1 MMFTIIIIAVAVLLF
16 LVIGYNITLQYK
28 CKAAT
33 EKRRIIIKH
42 RKIIEEAEE
51 LLLNATSL
59 PYSKLLT
66 LILHSRMHDS
76 LVAILQLD
84 PNLLQVRQR
93 LTNVK
98 ALIAQ
103 IKANT
108 TKNDDRTF
116 RTPNTDREAIVLLQ
130 QVKKI
135 RTVLRSEHAKSKLNT
150 QTFILEDRKLELM
163 QLNVNINNLL
173 KRAYESRALRQFG
186 SAKQLLRKGIDNLNS
201 INDKD
206 EMLQGKQQEMV
217 SLLNEINE
225 QLSRASSEDLKQR
238 QDQDDVKNELD
249 LLFQPK
255 QKW

>member
-1 MMFTIIIIAVAVLLF
+1 
-16 LVIGYNITLQYK
+16 
-28 CKAAT
+28 
-33 EKRRIIIKH
+33 
-42 RKIIEEAEE
+42 
-51 LLLNATSL
+51 
-59 PYSKLLT
+59 
-66 LILHSRMHDS
+66 MHDS

-249 LLFQPK
+249 LLFQ